1 MFISW
6 RISGFQGFRKFQG
19 GSWARF
25 VRLPEVIVRVDE
37 DEISGFVSWG
47 GKQMAENQNMSS
59 NQNQ

>member
-1 MFISW
+1 M
-6 RISGFQGFRKFQG
+6 
-19 GSWARF
+19 
-25 VRLPEVIVRVDE
+25 RLPEVIVRVDE